1 MNSIKLK
8 YGFFSGAGI
17 IYLLGEVRVRVI
29 VRVIRLEF
37 GLEYPSTCSVRS
49 TEALLYLLLVSEPSV
64 ARRRRKRS
72 RAKAHT
78 ISSQFRTESRN
89 VL

>member
-1 MNSIKLK
+1 MS
-8 YGFFSGAGI
+8 
-17 IYLLGEVRVRVI
+17 
-29 VRVIRLEF
+29 
-37 GLEYPSTCSVRS
+37 S

-64 ARRRRKRS
+64 ASRKRKRS

-78 ISSQFRTESRN
+78 ISSQFRTESRK